1 MSEKQLLLPL
11 FFKPVYTEK
20 DFVVSSCN
28 KEAYETILQWP
39 LWPTNTII
47 LYGPSGS
54 GKTHL
59 VHIWQHLS
67 QAYDITHESSLFLPE
82 HHCLF
87 IENIEQIKDESV
99 LLHRYNMIKEN
110 KGFLLLTS
118 RVHPKDLP
126 FMIPDLMSRLL
137 TVPSLRLGTPDETLL
152 KDVCMKLI
160 NDRQLNI
167 KPEVI
172 EYIVTRMER
181 SFATLRRIVDKLD
194 KEALIQKHKITIP
207 FVRQVLQ
214 GLIDG

>member
-1 MSEKQLLLPL
+1 MLEKQLLLPL

-28 KEAYETILQWP
+28 VDAYETIRHWP
-39 LWPTNTII
+39 VWPANTLL
-47 LYGPSGS
+47 LYGPSGC

-67 QAYDITHESSLFLPE
+67 QAYDITSDGSLFLPE

-87 IENIEQIKDESV
+87 MENIEQLKDESI
-99 LLHRYNMIKEN
+99 LFHRYNMIAET

-118 RVHPKDLP
+118 KVHPKDLP
-126 FMIPDLMSRLL
+126 FTLPDLRSRLL
-137 TVPSLRLGTPDETLL
+137 AIPSIGLGMPDEALL

-167 KPEVI
+167 KHEVI
-172 EYIVTRMER
+172 DYIVARMER
-181 SFATLRRIVDKLD
+181 SFATLHRIIDKLD
-194 KEALIQKHKITIP
+194 KEALAQKHKITIP
-207 FVRQVLQ
+207 FVRQVLT
-214 GLIDG
+214 GIID